1 MFTSFERVTRVDKLF
16 NIPSGI
22 YLLKVNNRNTK
33 TRCDMCS
40 KLTVKKPEQRQWRH
54 SVIFIVNF
62 DHFITPCCST
72 SIVNFGHAIA
82 YTTSGV
88 PTGIYLLKFNNRKTR
103 TRSEIYSKLT
113 IKTLERGHWC
123 RSVVFIVN
131 FQDISHL
138 SLVFLLLTLNM

>member
-1 MFTSFERVTRVDKLF
+1 
-16 NIPSGI
+16 
-22 YLLKVNNRNTK
+22 
-33 TRCDMCS
+33 MCS

-62 DHFITPCCST
+62 DHFITPCCSA
-72 SIVNFGHAIA
+72 SIANFGHAIA

-88 PTGIYLLKFNNRKTR
+88 LTGIYLLKFNNRKTR

-138 SLVFLLLTLNM
+138 SLVFLLLTLNMQLLTGVFRTLSNIYDESFL